1 MNLPSSV
8 RQLLIS
14 LFVLSLLSTFAKA
27 QPSTDAE
34 KKRRIESMI
43 ADFEPKFN
51 VPQIEVAAVD
61 RLVKEKN
68 YLLLDV
74 REPKETRVSAIA
86 GAITKEQFEQN
97 PALYKDK
104 KIIAYC
110 TIGYRS
116 SKFAE
121 RMNKQGYQISNMRGS
136 LLLWSHAQGALVN
149 SRGEAT
155 QQMHVYGRDWDLL
168 PKAYQSTY

>member
-1 MNLPSSV
+1 MICFWP
-8 RQLLIS
+8 
-14 LFVLSLLSTFAKA
+14 LFAVAATGNSEQNNVQTDTAK
-27 QPSTDAE
+27 
-34 KKRRIESMI
+34 KHRIESMI
-43 ADFEPKFN
+43 SEFEPKFN
-51 VPQIEVAAVD
+51 TPQIEVTAVE

-68 YLLLDV
+68 YVLLDV
-74 REPKETRVSAIA
+74 REPKETRVSIIP

-97 PALYKDK
+97 PTLYKDK

-136 LLLWSHAQGALVN
+136 LLLWSHAGGALVN
-149 SRGEAT
+149 ARGEPT

-168 PKAYQSTY
+168 PKRYQSTY